1 MWRKCICMR
10 LLQRSVRHFNGLAAL
25 AAIALGLAGCV
36 PTTPQ
41 PKDGNAGTN
50 ATAQSPGPNNTKMIP
65 LQLGDQI
72 QVELTGT
79 PTQILPKTMVLSG
92 DGNITLEDLP
102 VPIAALGK
110 TPNELQ
116 DIIRSNYVPRIYK
129 SLTVT
134 VTVGTRYFTVS
145 GDINSNTQSKQTY
158 TGYTTVL
165 AAIGA
170 AGGFTDFAARKRVQ
184 LTRQDGSIYIIDCK
198 KALKDPKLDLEVLPG
213 DKIFV
218 DKKTAWEAL
227 TGQ

>member
-1 MWRKCICMR
+1 M
-10 LLQRSVRHFNGLAAL
+10 APPPD
-25 AAIALGLAGCV
+25 
-36 PTTPQ
+36 PT
-41 PKDGNAGTN
+41 K
-50 ATAQSPGPNNTKMIP
+50 TKMIP
-65 LQLGDQI
+65 LQLGDSI

-79 PTQILPKTMVLSG
+79 PTQILPKSMVLSG

-102 VPIAALGK
+102 APIAALGK

-129 SLTVT
+129 SVTVT

-170 AGGFTDFAARKRVQ
+170 AGGFTDFAARYRVI
-184 LTRQDGSIYIIDCK
+184 LTRQDGTIYKVDCN

-218 DKKTAWEAL
+218 DKRTLWDVMSGKR
-227 TGQ
+227 